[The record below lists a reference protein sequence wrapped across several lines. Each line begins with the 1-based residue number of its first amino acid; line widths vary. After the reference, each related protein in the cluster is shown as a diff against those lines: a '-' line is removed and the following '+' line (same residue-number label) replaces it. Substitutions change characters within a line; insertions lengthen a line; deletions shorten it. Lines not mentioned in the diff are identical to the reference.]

1 MSIISVSHLSFSYD
15 SSAEPI
21 FSDVSFEL
29 DTDWKLGF
37 IGRNG
42 RGKTTFLNLLMGK
55 YPYHGTIF
63 SKASFSYFPYSLTN
77 PGQCAMEVVKEII
90 APFRKWEQE
99 MEQLLNIPNETN
111 LFQYGELLEQYQS
124 HGGYEAEANIYR
136 EAARLEIPE
145 ALLSRRFDTLSQGE
159 QTKLLLIGMFLKKN
173 CFLLIDEPTNHLDIH
188 GRQVLSQYLNT
199 KQGFLLVSHDRAFLN
214 GCIDHVLS
222 INRADIEVMRGNFDT
237 WQQQKDLRDRYELEQ
252 NQKLIAQ
259 INELETAK
267 RRASGWSDKVEA
279 TKKGSRIAGLRPDR
293 GFIGHKAAKMMKRA
307 KALEHGQ
314 EAAIEEKS
322 KLLKNLEQS
331 DVLKLRLLSHPKQEL
346 VRVQNLAI
354 DYGNGPLFDP
364 ISFQIKQGERICL
377 SGANGSGKS
386 SIVKLL
392 LGQDIPHSG
401 QVVSASELKIS
412 YVAQD
417 TSRLH
422 GSPAEYAEKLGID
435 RTLFFTILRKLG
447 FSRSQFEVDTADAS
461 GGQKKKILLAAGL
474 CTPAHL
480 FVFDEPLNF
489 IDVISRIQIE
499 RLILQAKP
507 TLLFIEHDR
516 AFCDHVATRTIPLSH
531 E

>member
-1 MSIISVSHLSFSYD
+1 MSIISVSHLTFSYD
-15 SSAEPI
+15 SAADPI

-55 YPYHGTIF
+55 YPYSGTIF
-63 SKASFSYFPYSLTN
+63 FRETFCYFPDSPAN
-77 PGQCAMEVVKEII
+77 PRLAAMDVVKDVI
-90 APFRKWEQE
+90 APFRQWETE
-99 MEQLLNIPNETN
+99 MEQLLKTPDENN
-111 LFQYGELLEQYQS
+111 LSRYGELLERYQS
-124 HGGYEAEANIYR
+124 LDGYETEANIQK
-136 EAARLEIPE
+136 EAAKLEIPE
-145 ALLSRRFDTLSQGE
+145 SLLTRRFDTLSQGE
-159 QTKLLLIGMFLKKN
+159 QTKLLLIGMFLKKH
-173 CFLLIDEPTNHLDIH
+173 CFLLIDEPTNHLDMH
-188 GRQVLSQYLNT
+188 GRQVLSRYLSA
-199 KQGFLLVSHDRAFLN
+199 KHGFLLVSHDRTFLN

-222 INRADIEVMRGNFDT
+222 INRADIEVMHGNFDT

-252 NQKLIAQ
+252 NRKLKAQ

-267 RRASGWSDKVEA
+267 RRTSGWSDKVEA
-279 TKKGSRIAGLRPDR
+279 TKKGTRTAGLRPDR
-293 GFIGHKAAKMMKRA
+293 GFIGRKAAKMMKRA
-307 KALEHGQ
+307 KVLEHRQ
-314 EAAIEEKS
+314 EAAIMQKS

-331 DVLKLRLLSHPKQEL
+331 DALSLHLLGHPKQEL
-346 VRVQNLAI
+346 IQVQNLAI
-354 DYGNGPLFDP
+354 DYGDGPLFAP
-364 ISFQIKQGERICL
+364 LSFQIRQGERICL
-377 SGANGSGKS
+377 QGPNGSGKS

-392 LGQDIPHSG
+392 LGQKIPYSG
-401 QVVSASELKIS
+401 RIHLAAGLNIS

-417 TSRLH
+417 TSQLH

-447 FSRSQFEVDTADAS
+447 FARSQFELDTADAS

-474 CTPAHL
+474 CIPAHL

-499 RLILQAKP
+499 ELVLAEKP

-516 AFCDHVATRTIPLSH
+516 AFCEHAATKTVVLSR
-531 E
+531 